1 MFVDQQKNDL
11 SFLWQNQS
19 VILVEHQSSINP
31 NMPYRLLV
39 YSALVLLAKF
49 VDSKALYGTKLVKI
63 PAPHFYVLYIGDD
76 MEKDEDTLR
85 LSAAFKEEGAD
96 LELVCHVINITY
108 KEHRKILEECRPLRD
123 YSFFVHRVNDNQK
136 RGMTLDEAV
145 REAIKYCI
153 EHDVMK
159 GFLEAHREEVLK
171 MFALQWDADE
181 EKKVI
186 REEGREEGRG
196 EGRAEGL
203 AEGETKGKAEAARS
217 LMETLN
223 CTKEKAMELLK
234 IPADMQKKVLAL
246 M

>member
-1 MFVDQQKNDL
+1 
-11 SFLWQNQS
+11 
-19 VILVEHQSSINP
+19 
-31 NMPYRLLV
+31 
-39 YSALVLLAKF
+39 
-49 VDSKALYGTKLVKI
+49 
-63 PAPHFYVLYIGDD
+63 

-85 LSAAFKEEGAD
+85 LSAAFKEDGAD

-181 EKKVI
+181 EKKEDVAI
-186 REEGREEGRG
+186 HGSVDS
-196 EGRAEGL
+196 